1 MFKDSKT
8 SEENITYI
16 CIYTHVCIYM
26 YTIHICLSIYT
37 YLYINSFLVEAIKE
51 MIDSFDYISISFW

>member
-1 MFKDSKT
+1 MFKDSKP

-16 CIYTHVCIYM
+16 CMYIYVHNSYM
-26 YTIHICLSIYT
+26 STYIYT

-51 MIDSFDYISISFW
+51 MIDIFDYISISFW